1 MLMID
6 IHLKLLPIFQVKIRD
21 EIAQVTRQAS

>member
-1 MLMID
+1 MLMI